1 MKKVVLSILVL
12 SSSVIFAREKA
23 GVERTPSSSTSE
35 NLGGKI
41 MANCAAPKASQELK
55 INNVRTIIYTG
66 GDMWWNLF
74 GDGNARYI
82 IPKTEKL
89 SQGISSSFAGS
100 IWLGGLDAGGSLK
113 VAAMTY
119 RQNGIDFW
127 PGPLDTITATA
138 DADMCLKY
146 DQLYSMT
153 RAEVDAWVGKT
164 GPLTTAMT
172 NWPGNGDIFK
182 GQGFYLAPYQEI
194 DGVPGYNPAAGDY
207 PDYDV
212 KNLALKDSRGFCKT
226 KLFGDQT
233 LFWVFNDKGGIHT
246 ETQGVPIGVE
256 VRAQA
261 FGFKTNDEI
270 NNMTFY
276 NYEIHNRSS
285 FTLNKAYFT
294 IWNDADLGYYLD
306 DYVGCD
312 VSRGLGYIYNADAYD
327 ETTSGTNGYGDFPP
341 ALGCDFFKG
350 PLADP
355 GDGIDNDFDNG
366 TTNPN
371 SGIDEDGETI
381 QMSRFTYYNNNIGAF
396 PPQTTNPDIAI
407 HYYNFMTGF
416 WKDGS
421 PFTTGGNGY
430 GGTSPS
436 TFVYDGSPVT
446 NTGWTELTAGNLAGD
461 RRFLQSAG
469 PFTLKPGAVNDITFG
484 IPWAQSPVKGGNIE
498 SLKLL
503 LAADDKAQAL
513 FDKCFKL
520 LDGPEAPEMVIQ
532 EMDKELMFYLVN
544 HKGTNNYSVYNN
556 DYKEEDISII
566 SDPSSTVQA
575 LANPDK
581 NYRFEG
587 YIIYQVKDANVSSTD
602 LSDVTKAKPVFQ
614 CDIKNGISRLINWE
628 VDNNIGDIVPKIKV
642 EGADEGIV
650 TTFKLQDDAFSTS
663 DNKRFV
669 NNKTYYFISV
679 AYAHNNYLTYANNVS
694 PSTNS
699 AANYLGQKRPYLEG
713 RKIKKAAGIP
723 AIPSVEKDGT
733 VAQSA
738 YGFGPKLTRVEGQGN
753 GGNQL
758 ILTQTSEDAIVANNF
773 MPEITYENGA
783 GPVNIKV
790 VDPLNVVNSN
800 FTFKFI
806 KNRVNNTTATNSLA
820 LPSSTVTRYL
830 GDLYTDSTSWVL
842 INEGDGKKYYPNTP
856 SGTIVATP
864 SGTVT
869 DYYYQSIKVNNEFYF
884 PEIGLSVAVRQV
896 ADPAGDINKFT
907 DFATLDETYAGP
919 ETNAFLGASIQYLN
933 GTNSWLNS
941 VVDDDGVSPTNWI
954 KSGALKGSKTSPL
967 GTNAADI
974 GADAYYKK
982 IGENGY
988 AFMDPEKRFANI
1000 LGGTWAPY
1008 ALCAS
1013 VYTIASGSN
1022 LNNGFAR
1029 VFGGPGFGSAVWN
1042 ENKKYLNSEGGVQTA
1057 NIASYYGLLA
1067 TSFPQNNY
1075 NTDLRKL
1082 GSVLIVLTRDK
1093 SKWTRCP
1100 VIEMQERAELSEGNA
1115 VFFSPRKHASVD
1127 KNGLTVAQGGNS
1139 SEANLTSATGMGWF
1153 PGYAICK
1160 ETGERL
1166 NMMFGEDS
1174 YQRINNGDD
1183 MMWNPTANRST
1194 PYSFA
1199 FGGKHFIYVF
1209 GANTSKGVFPTGA
1222 PSADWSDASSPFYI
1236 GGTVSGCPRY
1246 DQGAY
1251 VMNVLN
1257 KYFGSS
1263 ILATGSTG
1271 YIPLNAIERDIM
1283 WVSMP
1288 MVTTGSE
1295 FKNPANM
1302 PSDVKI
1308 NINVSK
1314 PYRYGYSGVSTST
1327 VEVLSA
1333 NGNQPVAGALT
1344 TVTNAAQQ
1352 TTIVST
1358 TPQNGNIPLYRFNT
1372 SEISTLVNQN
1382 DVAKNALDLIKIVP
1396 NPYYGSSSYEANRI
1410 DNRVRITNLPNKCT
1424 VKIFTMNG
1432 TLVRTLKR
1440 DVSDQED
1447 QVIGN
1452 TDIRQTK
1459 RIPYMDWDLKNQS
1472 NITIASGLYI
1482 FHIDAP
1488 GIGEK
1493 IVKWFGVIRPLDV
1506 QNY

>member
-1 MKKVVLSILVL
+1 MKKVVLNLLIL
-12 SSSVIFAREKA
+12 SSTAFYAREKA
-23 GVERTPSSSTSE
+23 GSERVASSG
-35 NLGGKI
+35 NLGGKVLS
-41 MANCAAPKASQELK
+41 NCAAPKSSQELK

-82 IPKTEKL
+82 VPKTEKL
-89 SQGISSSFAGS
+89 SDGVSSSFAGS

-127 PGPLDTITATA
+127 PGPLDTTNANISA
-138 DADMCLKY
+138 DECLKY
-146 DQLYSMT
+146 DQLYNMT
-153 RAEVDAWVGKT
+153 RAEVDGWVNKT
-164 GPLTTAMT
+164 GPLTTAIT

-182 GQGFYLAPYQEI
+182 GQGFYLAPYQDV
-194 DGVPGYNPAAGDY
+194 DGIPGYNPSAGDY

-212 KNLALKDSRGFCKT
+212 KNLALKDSRGFCKS

-261 FGFKTNDEI
+261 FAFKTNDEI

-285 FTLNKAYFT
+285 FTLNKTYFT

-312 VSRGLGYIYNADAYD
+312 VSRGLGYIYNADAFD
-327 ETTSGTNGYGDFPP
+327 ETASGVRGYGDFPP

-355 GDGIDNDFDNG
+355 TDAIDNDNDG
-366 TTNPN
+366 QL
-371 SGIDEDGETI
+371 DEDGETI
-381 QMSRFTYYNNNIGAF
+381 QMSRFTYYNNSIGAF
-396 PPQTTNPDIAI
+396 PPQTVNPDIAI

-421 PFTTGGNGY
+421 PFTQGGNGY
-430 GGTSPS
+430 GGTAPAIY
-436 TFVYDGSPVT
+436 VYDGDPVS
-446 NTGWTELTAGNLAGD
+446 NTGWTERGAGNLAGD

-484 IPWAQSPVKGGNIE
+484 MPWAQSPIKGGNLE
-498 SLKLL
+498 SIKLL

-520 LDGPEAPEMVIQ
+520 LDGPEAPDMLVQ
-532 EMDKELMFYLVN
+532 ELDRELLIYLTN
-544 HKGTNNYSVYNN
+544 KKGSNNYSVYNN
-556 DYKEEDISII
+556 DYVEEDISIL

-581 NYRFEG
+581 KFRFEG
-587 YIIYQVKDANVSSTD
+587 YIVYQVKDANVSSTD
-602 LSDVTKAKPVFQ
+602 LGDVTKAKPVFQ

-628 VDNNIGDIVPKIKV
+628 IDNNIGDIVPKIKV
-642 EGADEGIV
+642 DGADNGIV

-694 PSTNS
+694 PSTNPD
-699 AANYLGQKRPYLEG
+699 ANFLGQKRPYLEG
-713 RKIKKAAGIP
+713 RKFKKAAGIP
-723 AIPSVEKDGT
+723 NITDTEKGGT
-733 VAQSA
+733 LMQSA
-738 YGFGPKLTRVEGQGN
+738 FGFGPKITRIEGQGN
-753 GGNQL
+753 GGNSL
-758 ILTQTSEDAIVANNF
+758 RLTKASEDAIVANNF
-773 MPEITYENGA
+773 VPEITYENGS
-783 GPVNIKV
+783 GPINIKV

-806 KNRVNNTTATNSLA
+806 KNNLKNTTATNTLSL
-820 LPSSTVTRYL
+820 PTGTTTRYL
-830 GDLYTDSTSWVL
+830 GDLNTDSTSWVL
-842 INEGDGKKYYPNTP
+842 IDEGSGKKYYPNNP
-856 SGTIVATP
+856 DGKIIATP
-864 SGTVT
+864 SGTVA
-869 DYYYQSIKVNNEFYF
+869 DYFYQPIKVNNEFFF
-884 PEIGLSVAVRQV
+884 PEIGLSLSIRQV
-896 ADPAGDINKFT
+896 ADPAGEVNKFVDLNT
-907 DFATLDETYAGP
+907 YDESYTGP
-919 ETNAFLGASIQYLN
+919 DAASFLGASIEYAN
-933 GTNSWLNS
+933 GAGNWFNP
-941 VVDDDGVSPTNWI
+941 VRDDDGGSPTNWI
-954 KSGALKGSKTSPL
+954 KSGSTKGSSFSFSGL
-967 GTNAADI
+967 SLDV
-974 GADAYYKK
+974 GADAYYRK
-982 IGENGY
+982 IGDGY
-988 AFMDPEKRFANI
+988 VFMDPEKRFANI
-1000 LGGTWAPY
+1000 LNGTWAPY
-1008 ALCAS
+1008 ALTSSIYSITAGA
-1013 VYTIASGSN
+1013 TPN
-1022 LNNGFAR
+1022 TGFAR
-1029 VFGGPGFGSAVWN
+1029 VFGGPGFSSAVWG
-1042 ENKKYLNSEGGVQTA
+1042 EAKKSPNLTTEVRD
-1057 NIASYYGLLA
+1057 YYGTVSRSVPQLL
-1067 TSFPQNNY
+1067 NC
-1075 NTDLRKL
+1075 DLRKL
-1082 GSVLIVLTRDK
+1082 SSVLIVLTRDK

-1127 KNGLTVAQGGNS
+1127 KNGNYAASGSGVSTDPNAPNFI
-1139 SEANLTSATGMGWF
+1139 SETGMGWF
-1153 PGYAICK
+1153 PGYAICT

-1174 YQRINNGDD
+1174 YQRTNNGDD
-1183 MMWNPTANRST
+1183 MIWNPTSST
-1194 PYSFA
+1194 SSPFSFA

-1209 GANTSKGVFPTGA
+1209 GANTSKGVFPTDAQFIAAG
-1222 PSADWSDASSPFYI
+1222 SASGPPWSLASGPNSLVN
-1236 GGTVSGCPRY
+1236 TVAGVPRY
-1246 DQGAY
+1246 DNGAY
-1251 VMNVLN
+1251 VMDVFK
-1257 KYFGSS
+1257 KYYNTTEIFQG
-1263 ILATGSTG
+1263 AAAM
-1271 YIPLNAIERDIM
+1271 PLNSLERDIM

-1288 MVTTGSE
+1288 LLANGVS
-1295 FKNPANM
+1295 FKDPANM
-1302 PSDVKI
+1302 PSDVRI

-1314 PYRYGYSGVSTST
+1314 PYRYGFSGVSTAT
-1327 VEVLSA
+1327 SA
-1333 NGNQPVAGALT
+1333 VVSGLGNALVAGALT

-1358 TPQNGNIPLYRFNT
+1358 TPQNNNIPMYKFNT
-1372 SEISTLVNQN
+1372 SDIATLFNQA
-1382 DVAKNALDLIKIVP
+1382 DVSKNALDLIRIVP
-1396 NPYYGSSSYEANRI
+1396 NPYYGSSSYETNRV
-1410 DNRVRITNLPNKCT
+1410 DNRVRITNLPSKCT

-1440 DVSDQED
+1440 DVTDQED
-1447 QVIGN
+1447 QLIGN
-1452 TDIRQTK
+1452 TDIKQTK
-1459 RIPYMDWDLKNQS
+1459 RSPYMDWDLKNQS

-1493 IVKWFGVIRPLDV
+1493 IVKWFGVVRPLDV